1 MDLAVAALVFKI
13 LLCLVWLRINLW
25 LFTTHLRLWR
35 VRKIPGPFAPP
46 ILGLMYD
53 WKHTIV
59 RNFFQSEIP
68 KSGKLSR
75 IIYGMK
81 PFLFVTDPK
90 SIDHILKHER
100 DFPKAPDVHDC
111 FKFVLGNGLINS
123 NGDLWENQRRLVST
137 FFRPTNRLKFL
148 PVINEIV
155 DHTVEHFRKTHCG
168 TKKPVDVD
176 MEMQYPML
184 YVFGKVGVDFD
195 FIKNKTVADTFLH
208 LIEMLGKYIGLEIV
222 LYSAFVKQIPGKR
235 WYHEPMAN
243 ATKILTTIIEEK
255 KKKLKESGPVKT
267 DDVPDL
273 MTTLLLSNNSEQQ
286 IYDEVMTFLAAGHE
300 TTAMLSAYT
309 IYCLCHNPDIQE
321 KLMQEIDQVMGERTV
336 VEYEDIIA
344 LKYLKMVFDETLRFY
359 PLVPFLARANV
370 KDTTVAGYD
379 IPANSNVMIPLIAL
393 NKLPQ
398 FWDEPEKFNPERF
411 ATENAKNLPKGGYY
425 PFGGGRRECIGKHFA
440 FQEASIMMTRLL
452 QNFKFVKDPAHKLK
466 LAIHITYRPRN
477 GVNAYIEPREPFA
490 ERIKKYANFTP
501 VERTPA
507 SATEAS
513 A

>member
-1 MDLAVAALVFKI
+1 MDLNIVVLLVKI

-25 LFTTHLRLWR
+25 LFTTHVRLWR
-35 VRKIPGPFAPP
+35 IRKIPGPFAHPF
-46 ILGLMYD
+46 IGLLYD
-53 WKHTIV
+53 WRRTLV
-59 RNFFQSEIP
+59 RKFYQTEIP
-68 KSGKLSR
+68 EWGKLTR
-75 IIYGMK
+75 TVFGMK
-81 PFLFVTDPK
+81 PLLFLTDLK
-90 SIDHILKHER
+90 AIDQVLKNER
-100 DFPKAPDVHDC
+100 EFPKAPEVYDC

-123 NGDLWENQRRLVST
+123 NGDLWEHQRRLVST

-148 PVINEIV
+148 PVINDIAQ
-155 DHTVEHFRKTHCG
+155 HTIEHFQKHHCG
-168 TKKPVDVD
+168 IKKPIDVD
-176 MEMQYPML
+176 KEMQYTML
-184 YVFGKVGVDFD
+184 YVFGKVGLDFD
-195 FIKNKTVADTFLH
+195 FIRNKSVADTFLH
-208 LIEMLGKYIGLEIV
+208 LIELLGKYIGQEIV
-222 LYSAFVKQIPGKR
+222 VYSAFVKNLPGKR

>member
-1 MDLAVAALVFKI
+1 MDLAVAILLVKI
-13 LLCLVWLRINLW
+13 LLCLAWLRVNLW
-25 LFTTHLRLWR
+25 LYTTHIRLWR
-35 VRKIPGPFAPP
+35 VRNIPGPYAHP
-46 ILGLMYD
+46 IVGLLYD
-53 WKHTIV
+53 WQHTIV

-68 KSGKLSR
+68 KSGKLTR
-75 IIYGMK
+75 VIYGMK